1 MLEREPVH
9 PNETRPMSSEEI
21 ERKFEVPIPEGVSAA
36 EKERL
41 IRPRPTARSTSCS
54 TTSICSSSSLF

>member
-9 PNETRPMSSEEI
+9 PNETRPMCSEEI

-41 IRPRPTARSTSCS
+41 IQAATDREVDKL
-54 TTSICSSSSLF
+54 IDDLDLFK

>member
-9 PNETRPMSSEEI
+9 PNETRPMFSEEI
-21 ERKFEVPIPEGVSAA
+21 ERKFEVPIPTGASAA

-41 IRPRPTARSTSCS
+41 IHVVTDHEIDKLLDDLDP
-54 TTSICSSSSLF
+54 FK

>member
-21 ERKFEVPIPEGVSAA
+21 ERKFEVPMPEGVSAA

-41 IRPRPTARSTSCS
+41 IQAATDREVDKLLDDLD
-54 TTSICSSSSLF
+54 LFK